1 MKRRRLFVGVGVAL
15 AGCVGS
21 ARDESGPRRPP
32 RSPEGGRVEGDD
44 SRDLVINDADIAEG
58 DDGSLTLTVLV
69 ENTSGV
75 RQSDTLVGI
84 ATVEDVEYR
93 ASRDVSLE
101 ANTEAEVTLV
111 FDVSFEE
118 WSAGGGINY
127 GWDDEL

>member
-1 MKRRRLFVGVGVAL
+1 MR
-15 AGCVGS
+15 
-21 ARDESGPRRPP
+21 
-32 RSPEGGRVEGDD
+32 GDD

-84 ATVEDVEYR
+84 ATVEDAEYR

-127 GWDDEL
+127 GWADEL